1 MAFDKSLG
9 AYPGQPEGRAECAER
24 DERDKCDRCDDK
36 CDKDIKDT
44 KNSVYSVRTS
54 CATAEFLCICMMLLS
69 TCINDISSLTGLMSF
84 FFSEKGGVNMCQS
97 PSY

>member
-44 KNSVYSVRTS
+44 KNSVCSAIRAKSWARGAPSKTMETKLANIKSGGASQEAQESTRIY
-54 CATAEFLCICMMLLS
+54 ML
-69 TCINDISSLTGLMSF
+69 
-84 FFSEKGGVNMCQS
+84 
-97 PSY
+97 